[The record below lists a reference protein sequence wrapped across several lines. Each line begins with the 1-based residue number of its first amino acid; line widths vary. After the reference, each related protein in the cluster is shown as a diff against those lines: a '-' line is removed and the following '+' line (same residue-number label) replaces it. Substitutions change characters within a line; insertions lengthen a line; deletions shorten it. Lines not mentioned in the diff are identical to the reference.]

1 MTWLT
6 LVSAPSRTFANT
18 LRIDWVER
26 GKAGLSK
33 VVSYWSGPAE
43 HKITYD
49 TEAAALAAMDA
60 WLAAVTP
67 APPIIDVGDT
77 VVIRYPPNLRSVL
90 GLQFTVTHVETVEE
104 SYWGLV
110 ETGSGDVLIIDS
122 EVIFEKIA

>member
-33 VVSYWSGPAE
+33 VVSYWSGSAE
-43 HKITYD
+43 HKITYV